1 MIQDAMWDTW
11 LNGDDASEESKRIVN
26 ELDKCK
32 VVPIGEEYGT
42 LDDDEQEDDDE

>member
-26 ELDKCK
+26 ELDECK
-32 VVPIGEEYGT
+32 VVPIGDTDYGT
-42 LDDDEQEDDDE
+42 LDDDEQEEDV